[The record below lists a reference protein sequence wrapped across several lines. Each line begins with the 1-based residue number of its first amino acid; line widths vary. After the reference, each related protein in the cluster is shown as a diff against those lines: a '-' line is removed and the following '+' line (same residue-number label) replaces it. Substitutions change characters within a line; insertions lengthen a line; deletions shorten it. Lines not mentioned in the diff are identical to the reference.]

1 MEELFIS
8 IGEVVATEIESVKEV
23 TYLEK
28 AMGCV
33 CYIDVNDGKR
43 YILSLIEA

>member
-8 IGEVVATEIESVKEV
+8 IGELVATEIESVKDV
-23 TYLEK
+23 LYIDKSL
-28 AMGCV
+28 GCV